1 MNYYLLRNGLN
12 VILTLIPLLLRVAF
26 LTLVERKV
34 LAFSQIRL
42 GPNKTLMGGVV
53 QPFRDAIKLLT
64 KSIIFISSSNKF
76 LFFLSPILILILSIV
91 VWILMPHYSS
101 IVIWRLSF
109 LALVAILRCGVYP
122 ILWRGWRSNRRY
134 AYYGRIR
141 GVAQRIS
148 YEISFSILV
157 MSVNVIFSSLRID
170 SVNSYINY
178 RGVGFSFL
186 PLFLLLGA
194 AFIAETNRTPFDFA
208 EGESELVSGF
218 NIEFGSVGFVIIFL
232 AEYARILIVSLILSF
247 LLFNKVIFSFRITM
261 LTIIISWLW
270 IQIRSSLPRFRYD
283 FLIDI
288 AWKSYLPVSLMILI
302 VSFSFLLYIF

>member
-1 MNYYLLRNGLN
+1 LNYYLLRNGLN
-12 VILTLIPLLLRVAF
+12 VVLTLIPLLLRVAF

-91 VWILMPHYSS
+91 VWILIPHYSS

-170 SVNSYINY
+170 SVNSYMDY

-247 LLFNKVIFSFRITM
+247 LLFNKVIFSFRITV

-270 IQIRSSLPRFRYD
+270 VQIRSSLPRFRYD

>member
-12 VILTLIPLLLRVAF
+12 IILTLIPLLLRVAF

-42 GPNKTLMGGVV
+42 GPNKTLAGGIV
-53 QPFRDAIKLLT
+53 QPFSDAIKLLT

-91 VWILMPHYSS
+91 VWILIPHYRS

-170 SVNSYINY
+170 SVNSYLNY
-178 RGVGFSFL
+178 RGVGFSFF

-247 LLFNKVIFSFRITM
+247 LIVNKVIFSFSVT
-261 LTIIISWLW
+261 LFTLIISWLW
-270 IQIRSSLPRFRYD
+270 VQIRSSLPRFRYD

-288 AWKSYLPVSLMILI
+288 AWKSYLPISLMILI
-302 VSFSFLLYIF
+302 VSFSVLLYII

>member
-12 VILTLIPLLLRVAF
+12 IILTLIPLLLRVAF

-42 GPNKTLMGGVV
+42 GPNKTLVGGIV
-53 QPFRDAIKLLT
+53 QPFSDAIKLLT

-91 VWILMPHYSS
+91 VWILIPHYRS
-101 IVIWRLSF
+101 IVVWRLSF

-170 SVNSYINY
+170 SVNSYLNY
-178 RGVGFSFL
+178 RGVGFSFF

-247 LLFNKVIFSFRITM
+247 LIFNKVIFSFSVT
-261 LTIIISWLW
+261 LFTLIISWLW
-270 IQIRSSLPRFRYD
+270 VQIRSSLPRFRYD

-288 AWKSYLPVSLMILI
+288 AWKSYLPISLMILI
-302 VSFSFLLYIF
+302 VSFSVLLYII

>member
-1 MNYYLLRNGLN
+1 LNYYLLRNGLN
-12 VILTLIPLLLRVAF
+12 VVLTLIPLLLRVAF

-91 VWILMPHYSS
+91 VWILIPHYSS

-170 SVNSYINY
+170 SVNSYMDY

-247 LLFNKVIFSFRITM
+247 LLFNKVIFSFRITI

>member
-12 VILTLIPLLLRVAF
+12 IILTLIPLLLRVAF

-42 GPNKTLMGGVV
+42 GPNKTLAGGIV
-53 QPFRDAIKLLT
+53 QPFSDAIKLLT

-91 VWILMPHYSS
+91 VWILIPHYRS

-170 SVNSYINY
+170 SVNSYLNY
-178 RGVGFSFL
+178 RGVGFSFF

-247 LLFNKVIFSFRITM
+247 LIFNKVIFSFSVT
-261 LTIIISWLW
+261 LFTLIISWLW
-270 IQIRSSLPRFRYD
+270 VQIRSSLPRFRYD

-288 AWKSYLPVSLMILI
+288 AWKSYLPISLMILI
-302 VSFSFLLYIF
+302 VSFSVLLYII

>member
-1 MNYYLLRNGLN
+1 
-12 VILTLIPLLLRVAF
+12 
-26 LTLVERKV
+26 
-34 LAFSQIRL
+34 
-42 GPNKTLMGGVV
+42 MG
-53 QPFRDAIKLLT
+53 
-64 KSIIFISSSNKF
+64 
-76 LFFLSPILILILSIV
+76 
-91 VWILMPHYSS
+91 
-101 IVIWRLSF
+101 
-109 LALVAILRCGVYP
+109 ALVAILRCGVYP

-186 PLFLLLGA
+186 PFFLLLGA
-194 AFIAETNRTPFDFA
+194 AFIAETNRTPFDF
-208 EGESELVSGF
+208 
-218 NIEFGSVGFVIIFL
+218 

-261 LTIIISWLW
+261 STI
-270 IQIRSSLPRFRYD
+270 
-283 FLIDI
+283 
-288 AWKSYLPVSLMILI
+288 
-302 VSFSFLLYIF
+302 

>member
-1 MNYYLLRNGLN
+1 
-12 VILTLIPLLLRVAF
+12 
-26 LTLVERKV
+26 
-34 LAFSQIRL
+34 
-42 GPNKTLMGGVV
+42 
-53 QPFRDAIKLLT
+53 
-64 KSIIFISSSNKF
+64 
-76 LFFLSPILILILSIV
+76 
-91 VWILMPHYSS
+91 
-101 IVIWRLSF
+101 
-109 LALVAILRCGVYP
+109 LVAILRCGVYP

-232 AEYARILIVSLILSF
+232 AEYPRILIVSLILSF

-261 LTIIISWLW
+261 LTIIISWL
-270 IQIRSSLPRFRYD
+270 
-283 FLIDI
+283 
-288 AWKSYLPVSLMILI
+288 
-302 VSFSFLLYIF
+302 

>member
-1 MNYYLLRNGLN
+1 LNYYLLRNGLN

>member
-12 VILTLIPLLLRVAF
+12 IILTLIPLLLRVAF

-42 GPNKTLMGGVV
+42 GPNKTLAGGIV
-53 QPFRDAIKLLT
+53 QPFSDAIKLLT

-91 VWILMPHYSS
+91 VWILIPHYRS

-170 SVNSYINY
+170 SVNSYLNY
-178 RGVGFSFL
+178 RGVGFSFF

-247 LLFNKVIFSFRITM
+247 LIFNKVIFSFGVT
-261 LTIIISWLW
+261 LFTLIISWLW
-270 IQIRSSLPRFRYD
+270 VQIRSSLPRFRYD

-288 AWKSYLPVSLMILI
+288 AWKSYLPISLIILI
-302 VSFSFLLYIF
+302 VSFSVLLYII

>member
-1 MNYYLLRNGLN
+1 LNYYLLRNGLN

-302 VSFSFLLYIF
+302 VSFSSLLYIF

>member
-12 VILTLIPLLLRVAF
+12 IILTLIPLLLRVAF

-42 GPNKTLMGGVV
+42 GPNKTLVGGIV
-53 QPFRDAIKLLT
+53 QPFSDAIKLLT

-91 VWILMPHYSS
+91 VWILIPHYRS

-170 SVNSYINY
+170 SVNSYLNY
-178 RGVGFSFL
+178 RGVGFSFF

-247 LLFNKVIFSFRITM
+247 LIFNKVIFSFSVT
-261 LTIIISWLW
+261 LFTLIISWLW
-270 IQIRSSLPRFRYD
+270 VQIRSSLPRFRYD

-288 AWKSYLPVSLMILI
+288 AWKSYLPISLMILI
-302 VSFSFLLYIF
+302 VSFSVLLYII

>member
-12 VILTLIPLLLRVAF
+12 VVLTLIPLLLRVAF

-91 VWILMPHYSS
+91 VWILIPHYSS

-170 SVNSYINY
+170 SVNSYMDY

-247 LLFNKVIFSFRITM
+247 LLFNKVIFSFRITI

>member
-232 AEYARILIVSLILSF
+232 AEYPRILIVSLILSF

>member
-261 LTIIISWLW
+261 STIIISWLW

-302 VSFSFLLYIF
+302 VSFSSLLYIF

>member
-302 VSFSFLLYIF
+302 VSFSSLLYIF

>member
-247 LLFNKVIFSFRITM
+247 LLFNKVIFSLRITM
-261 LTIIISWLW
+261 STIIISWLW

-302 VSFSFLLYIF
+302 VSFSSLLYIF